1 MSAAASRRELVT
13 LTRLATPIVITQLGS
28 MAMGAVDV
36 LMLGNYSSQA
46 LAASSLARVW
56 LMGTQLIAQGVLFGM
71 DPIVAQA
78 HGARDARA
86 VGLALQRGLVLAAL
100 VSLPLLLS
108 WMLTSEMLQLTG
120 ISAELAHEAETYAL
134 GRGPGVLPYL
144 VFMALRSW
152 LQGRRIL
159 APALIVVVIGNV
171 VNWLANLVLINGLGP
186 IPELGILGAGLAT
199 SATQFT
205 LLGGLWWFIHRFRLQ
220 RGGWTGWSRD
230 AWSGPELMRVLRI
243 GVPIALQLG
252 LEIWA
257 FQIATLMSGHLGERE
272 VAAHAVVMTLASIA
286 FMVPLGIGMGAQTRV
301 GNLIGARQPERARLA
316 ARIALRLGSLVM
328 LVFALTLI
336 FGDEVLPPL
345 FSDDYAVI
353 TYAAIALPV
362 AGLFQLF
369 DGVQV
374 IASCILRGAGRTKLP
389 VYLNLLA
396 YYGIGLPLC
405 YYWAFASDFGFPGV
419 WLGLAVGLG
428 AAAPLLVGYIA
439 YVFREA
445 GADEL
450 RV

>member
-46 LAASSLARVW
+46 LAASSLSRVW
-56 LMGTQLIAQGVLFGM
+56 LMGTQLIAQGVLFGI
-71 DPIVAQA
+71 DPLVAQA

-86 VGLALQRGLVLAAL
+86 VGLAFQRGLLLAAL
-100 VSLPLLLS
+100 VSIPLLLS
-108 WMLTSEMLQLTG
+108 WFLTAEMLQLAG
-120 ISAELAHEAETYAL
+120 IDAGLAHEAEVYAL

-144 VFMALRSW
+144 LFMALRSW

-199 SATQFT
+199 SATQFA
-205 LLGGLWWFIHRFRLQ
+205 LFGGLWLFVHHFRLQ
-220 RGGWTGWSRD
+220 RGGWTGWSRE
-230 AWSGPELMRVLRI
+230 AWDRGELVRVLRI
-243 GVPIALQLG
+243 GIPIAVQLG

-257 FQIATLMSGHLGERE
+257 FQFATLMSGHLGSRE

-301 GNLIGARQPERARLA
+301 GNLIGAGQAERAGLA
-316 ARIALRLGSLVM
+316 ARIALRVGGLVM
-328 LVFALTLI
+328 LVFALALI
-336 FGDEVLPPL
+336 LGDETLPKL

-353 TYAAIALPV
+353 TYAAIALPI

-389 VYLNLLA
+389 VYCNLLA

-405 YYWAFASDFGFPGV
+405 YYWAFSRDFGFPGV
-419 WLGLAVGLG
+419 WLGMAVGLG
-428 AAAPLLVGYIA
+428 TAAPLLVGYIA
-439 YVFREA
+439 YVFRDA
-445 GADEL
+445 NADQL